1 MKHKVIVNQISYEER
16 MRIRNEKLSSISD
29 MLICD
34 EQINQ
39 VIKILWE
46 ITNVLCDET
55 KIKIAIQPII
65 DSFHELEDACFLA
78 HQFLIREFSNDP
90 NKAKYFFDY
99 SISKLDTSLQE
110 VFDYKKENFTIAV
123 LDEKLEEDVLFG
135 LHNGKEVKASGID
148 DSIISDFSNS
158 SFKLSYWA
166 LSFNIVVRTLEK
178 ITIYYPEQFNLSFR
192 SNRFEP
198 GENIFDLNDK
208 SEIPQFIDDRNSKKA
223 PTIPQ
228 KIKALKE
235 YCPELWQ
242 RLSRSQSKKIQQI
255 VIHAITG
262 ANREDSYKFSFGP
275 RSKQLNKIEI
285 ADFVS
290 LENSEE

>member
-1 MKHKVIVNQISYEER
+1 MEQKVIVNQISYEER

-55 KIKIAIQPII
+55 KIKIDIQPII
-65 DSFHELEDACFLA
+65 DSFHELEDACFLV

-90 NKAKYFFDY
+90 NKAKYFFDF
-99 SISKLDTSLQE
+99 SITKLDTSLQDA
-110 VFDYKKENFTIAV
+110 FDYKKENFTIVV

-135 LHNGKEVKASGID
+135 LHNGMEVKASGID
-148 DSIISDFSNS
+148 DSTISEFSNS
-158 SFKLSYWA
+158 SFKLTYWA

-208 SEIPQFIDDRNSKKA
+208 SEIPQVIDKRNSQKA
-223 PTIPQ
+223 PTNPAR
-228 KIKALKE
+228 IKALKE
-235 YCPELWQ
+235 YCPELWNK
-242 RLSRSQSKKIQQI
+242 LSKVQSKEVQQN

-262 ANREDSYKFSFGP
+262 ANKEDSYKFSFGS
-275 RSKQLNKIEI
+275 RSKQLDKIEI